1 MRPLEKLLE
10 PERAAGLCDLEAT
23 PSGKAMR
30 DRVWARTQASI
41 MSGRGDPDFDAPV
54 AARPAV
60 TWGWKTIL
68 FATFVLAVAPAVVSF
83 AGRTSGDSAPGER
96 NALPSAAVVA
106 EVAPPSQAEV
116 PSGIDAVSVNAL
128 PSAPPPTDAPSSPQA
143 KRARAPLPNHPVG
156 TAASAR
162 TRELAA
168 PGPVGESD
176 QLDLERRLLD
186 QVRHGLAT
194 RDYASAGAT
203 LRTYENTFG
212 DGQLAEEE
220 QALKIRWL
228 AASGQGDAAREM
240 AARFKE
246 RFPNSFF
253 RPAVER
259 AARGTLSE
267 GKGP

>member
-1 MRPLEKLLE
+1 MRRLEKLLE

-41 MSGRGDPDFDAPV
+41 MSGRGGPDSDAPV
-54 AARPAV
+54 AASPAV

-68 FATFVLAVAPAVVSF
+68 SAMLVLAVAPAVVSF
-83 AGRTSGDSAPGER
+83 AGRTSGDNAPGAR
-96 NALPSAAVVA
+96 DAPPSAAVVA
-106 EVAPPSQAEV
+106 EVTPPSHSPSQAEV
-116 PSGIDAVSVNAL
+116 SSGLEAVSVNAL
-128 PSAPPPTDAPSSPQA
+128 PPAPPPSDAPPSPQA
-143 KRARAPLPNHPVG
+143 KRARAPLANHPVE
-156 TAASAR
+156 TVASAR
-162 TRELAA
+162 PRELAA

-176 QLDLERRLLD
+176 RLDLERRLLD

-259 AARGTLSE
+259 AARGTFF
-267 GKGP
+267 